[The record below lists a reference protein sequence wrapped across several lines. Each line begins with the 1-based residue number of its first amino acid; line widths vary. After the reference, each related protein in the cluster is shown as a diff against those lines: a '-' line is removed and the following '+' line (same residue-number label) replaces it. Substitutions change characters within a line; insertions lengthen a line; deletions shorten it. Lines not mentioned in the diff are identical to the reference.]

1 MHQHNQLAVIC
12 RETAVVVHHFTSCH
26 NLSSRSCRV
35 WKGGSW
41 SRVSLRTLCSHGN
54 PATRTSFIAI
64 PNIVFFPN
72 PGSLCPNFCE
82 SLFPGSSQIPYPI
95 NVANPA
101 LCFVKFGS
109 VSRLTFPVSRTVF
122 WSNPVSHLTFPES
135 RTVFCLNRGSREDPF
150 KPRSIRRLTKIWN
163 FTVSYIPTEDVVYR
177 ILGAVLVICYD
188 VPR

>member
-1 MHQHNQLAVIC
+1 MHQHNQMAVIC

-26 NLSSRSCRV
+26 NLSSRSCGV

-54 PATRTSFIAI
+54 PATRTSFVAI

-82 SLFPGSSQIPYPI
+82 SRFQGSSQIPDPI
-95 NVANPA
+95 NVANSG
-101 LCFVKFGS
+101 LYFGWIRIPFN
-109 VSRLTFPVSRTVF
+109 VSRIPYCILVKSRNPFNVSRIPHCILLKS
-122 WSNPVSHLTFPES
+122 WIPG
-135 RTVFCLNRGSREDPF
+135 RPF
-150 KPRSIRRLTKIWN
+150 QTRSIRRLTKIWN

-188 VPR
+188 APR

>member
-1 MHQHNQLAVIC
+1 MHQHNQMAVTC

-26 NLSSRSCRV
+26 NLSSRSRRD

-41 SRVSLRTLCSHGN
+41 SRVGSRTLCSHRN
-54 PATRTSFIAI
+54 LASQTSFIAI
-64 PNIVFFPN
+64 PNVVFFPN

-101 LCFVKFGS
+101 LCFVKS

-122 WSNPVSHLTFPES
+122 WSNLVSRLTFPES
-135 RTVFCLNRGSREDPF
+135 RTVFCLNRGSLPDPSR
-150 KPRSIRRLTKIWN
+150 P
-163 FTVSYIPTEDVVYR
+163 
-177 ILGAVLVICYD
+177 GQYD
-188 VPR
+188 V

>member
-54 PATRTSFIAI
+54 PATRTSFVAI

-72 PGSLCPNFCE
+72 SGSLCPNFFE
-82 SLFPGSSQIPYPI
+82 SRFQGSSQIPYPI
-95 NVANPA
+95 NVANSA
-101 LCFVKFGS
+101 LYFVKS
-109 VSRLTFPVSRTVF
+109 VSHLTFPESRTVF
-122 WSNPVSHLTFPES
+122 WSNLVSRLTFPES
-135 RTVFCLNRGSREDPF
+135 RTVFCLNRGSREDPSR
-150 KPRSIRRLTKIWN
+150 P
-163 FTVSYIPTEDVVYR
+163 
-177 ILGAVLVICYD
+177 GQYD
-188 VPR
+188 V

>member
-35 WKGGSW
+35 WKGWSW

-54 PATRTSFIAI
+54 PATRTSFVAI

-82 SLFPGSSQIPYPI
+82 SRFQGSSQIPYPI

-101 LCFVKFGS
+101 LYFVKS
-109 VSRLTFPVSRTVF
+109 VSRLTFPESRTVF
-122 WSNPVSHLTFPES
+122 WSNLVSHLTFPES

-163 FTVSYIPTEDVVYR
+163 FTVSYIPIEDVVYR
-177 ILGAVLVICYD
+177 ILGAVLVIFYD

>member
-12 RETAVVVHHFTSCH
+12 RETSVVVHHVTSCH

-122 WSNPVSHLTFPES
+122 WSNLVSRLTFPES
-135 RTVFCLNRGSREDPF
+135 RTVFCLNRGSRKDPSR
-150 KPRSIRRLTKIWN
+150 P
-163 FTVSYIPTEDVVYR
+163 
-177 ILGAVLVICYD
+177 GQYD
-188 VPR
+188 V